1 MVGPGAEVGL
11 STVRATRDVPGE
23 PPFLPYL
30 RQPYDQA
37 VALIARKSPSSLA
50 YSRSGKP

>member
-1 MVGPGAEVGL
+1 MVGPGAEVVL
-11 STVRATRDVPGE
+11 STALSTRDVSGE
-23 PPFLPYL
+23 PTSLPYL
-30 RQPYDQA
+30 RQPYDPA